1 MDGIIKKISCSKTM
15 DVFKIEFINSD
26 MIFEFRNGKKNR
38 ADMVK
43 KMKLQAGEH
52 VIVIGAK
59 SDASRL
65 YVFGWDIKREGYI
78 NSGSCVFVKGTVE
91 KLLDSGAKQMAYI
104 KNGEKLMPVYV
115 NADKFSL
122 HTGKCVSAICYAH
135 PYSTCQN
142 TCPKW
147 HTGKCEYCKKNIEEK
162 RYIAMQLEEEKNH
175 EADIKA
181 V

>member
-1 MDGIIKKISCSKTM
+1 MDGVIKKISCSKTM

-43 KMKLQAGEH
+43 KMKLQTGEH
-52 VIVIGAK
+52 VIVVGAK

-78 NSGSCVFVKGTVE
+78 NAGNCIFVKGTVE
-91 KLLDSGAKQMAYI
+91 KLLDSGVKQMAYI

-115 NADKFSL
+115 NADRFSL
-122 HTGKCVSAICYAH
+122 HTGKNVSAICYAH
-135 PYSTCQN
+135 PYSTCQC

-147 HTGKCEYCKKNIEEK
+147 YTGKCEYCKKGETEK
-162 RYIAMQLEEEKNH
+162 RYIAMQLEEENH